1 MGADPTGNIW
11 PKAEWRLPGNGH
23 NEADSGAW
31 EVDRSFRTE
40 SDAADQF
47 RYRTLTIEDKASRDR
62 QISPQPERPACE
74 LRRST
79 PRRHARRDSS
89 DGGHGEFPGQSS
101 DEQVAADAL
110 VSASRRPGAASPLR
124 SLQRDAWFRLR
135 STVRTHRPARC
146 NCQNR
151 RVIPPVSGHSR
162 RNLAAFYRWNTE
174 YEQSASKARW
184 GRIRSGASRT
194 IRAQPCW
201 QPRSRR
207 LGKHRN
213 GSPLSKRAT

>member
-110 VSASRRPGAASPLR
+110 VSASADLV
-124 SLQRDAWFRLR
+124 LQVRCAVYNGTLGSGFGQRFEPIGRRDA
-135 STVRTHRPARC
+135 
-146 NCQNR
+146 
-151 RVIPPVSGHSR
+151 PVGI
-162 RNLAAFYRWNTE
+162 AA
-174 YEQSASKARW
+174 
-184 GRIRSGASRT
+184 
-194 IRAQPCW
+194 
-201 QPRSRR
+201 
-207 LGKHRN
+207 
-213 GSPLSKRAT
+213 